1 MALGPYIP
9 IYAWVIEDLMREKQ
23 EDQYLLLFLAIA
35 RHADPLGFCFPGK
48 ARLMKMRHSGEA
60 RHDVRFAWLIDHEY
74 ITLGDL
80 YDVFSRRMK
89 PYIQVSPFKLY
100 VRPEFQDYCEKT
112 FSGDERDMS
121 TEQILLRGVSLS
133 STKDSQAESLSSE
146 SKQRKQPASVT
157 SPIKQKN
164 TSAKNGSSAKAG
176 AGAGLREGQQR
187 TAQKQQRQPTQ
198 DRKEESPV
206 RESDEFHTLLSPDV
220 DDERIAQEIKLGV
233 GTRIEQAR
241 EVVATY
247 PRAAIVHWLGV
258 TARRRQ
264 RGALTKPG
272 GFFFKMLRENTPYPV
287 NKMPEWAQEQIAYQD
302 QQNDQ
307 QSDDK
312 EI

>member
-1 MALGPYIP
+1 
-9 IYAWVIEDLMREKQ
+9 MREKQ

-48 ARLMKMRHSGEA
+48 ARLMKMRHSGEG
-60 RHDVRFAWLIDHEY
+60 RHDVRFAWLLDHDY
-74 ITLGDL
+74 IAVGDL

-100 VRPEFQDYCEKT
+100 VRPEFQDYCEKV
-112 FSGDERDMS
+112 FSGDEREMS

-146 SKQRKQPASVT
+146 SKQRKQPDSVS

-164 TSAKNGSSAKAG
+164 TSAKTESSAKAG

-187 TAQKQQRQPTQ
+187 TAQNQQRHPTQ
-198 DRKEESPV
+198 DRKEESLF
-206 RESDEFHTLLSPDV
+206 RESDEFHALLSPDV

-241 EVVATY
+241 EAVATY
-247 PRAAIVHWLGV
+247 PREAIVHWLEV
-258 TARRRQ
+258 TVRRRQ
-264 RGALTKPG
+264 KGALTKPG
-272 GFFFKMLRENTPYPV
+272 GFFFKKLRTQADRIETI
-287 NKMPEWAQEQIAYQD
+287 MPNGQTYQD
-302 QQNDQ
+302 FENDNHT
-307 QSDDK
+307 DDM
-312 EI
+312 EV

>member
-100 VRPEFQDYCEKT
+100 VRPEFQDYCET
-112 FSGDERDMS
+112 IFSGDERDMR
-121 TEQILLRGVSLS
+121 TEQNLLRGLSLS

-146 SKQRKQPASVT
+146 SKQRKQPAKAS

-164 TSAKNGSSAKAG
+164 TSAKNGGSDKTG

-187 TAQKQQRQPTQ
+187 TAQSQQRQPTQ
-198 DRKEESPV
+198 DRKEESLF
-206 RESDEFHTLLSPDV
+206 RESDEFHALLSPDV
-220 DDERIAQEIKLGV
+220 DDERIAQEIKIGV
-233 GTRIEQAR
+233 GTRIDQAR

-247 PRAAIVHWLGV
+247 PREAIVHWLGV
-258 TARRRQ
+258 TLRRREK
-264 RGALTKPG
+264 GALTKPG
-272 GFFFKMLRENTPYPV
+272 GFFFQMLQKNVPPLNSEPNGKPT
-287 NKMPEWAQEQIAYQD
+287 YQD
-302 QQNDQ
+302 KQNDQ
-307 QSDDK
+307 QSD
-312 EI
+312 EMES